1 MPGGRLV
8 ALDMREPVP
17 LPRDFLEEVEG
28 ALRET
33 STQLSGDRR
42 RLAALEELAA
52 VCRRLGRE
60 LGRPV
65 SVFDVLRSATTDAER
80 GRRHALVA
88 TLRDPR

>member
-1 MPGGRLV
+1 MHP
-8 ALDMREPVP
+8 PPP

-33 STQLSGDRR
+33 AAQISGDHR

-52 VCRRLGRE
+52 VCRQLGRD

-65 SVFDVLRSATTDAER
+65 SVFDVVQGATNDAER
-80 GRRHALVA
+80 RRRHTLIS
-88 TLRDPR
+88 TLRRPGTRGA